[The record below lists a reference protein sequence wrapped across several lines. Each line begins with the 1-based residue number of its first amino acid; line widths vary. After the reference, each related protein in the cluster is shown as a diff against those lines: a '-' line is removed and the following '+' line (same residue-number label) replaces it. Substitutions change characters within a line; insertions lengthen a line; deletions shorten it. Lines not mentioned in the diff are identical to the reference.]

1 MKRGTLILEDGTQ
14 FSGFVFGAE
23 TNTTGEVGRIHVW
36 KIILLDPSRMSSSVS
51 NWYGRLQRVSDWSI
65 VLWRNLGTDVS
76 IDWKLRF
83 VAHRYQSFIRR
94 GTNVF
99 LGVPDE
105 KAIDEYGIPRW
116 VESQKIFASALIV
129 SAYTEE
135 YSHWNAVESL
145 SSWLKRHN
153 VPGLYGLFQ
162 RINRP
167 ISITLSVR
175 MLRYWHTYVNE
186 ETSWTWNDAWQGN
199 HLSLRRS
206 LFSIESILNRL

>member
-23 TNTTGEVGRIHVW
+23 TNTTGEVGKIRTW
-36 KIILLDPSRMSSSVS
+36 KIIFLDLFRISSSVS
-51 NWYGRLQRVSDWSI
+51 NWHGRLQRVPDGSI

-83 VAHRYQSFIRR
+83 VVHRPQSFIRH
-94 GTNVF
+94 GADVC

-105 KAIDEYGIPRW
+105 KATDEYGIPRW

-153 VPGLYGLFQ
+153 VPGLYGLFHW
-162 RINRP
+162 IN
-167 ISITLSVR
+167 
-175 MLRYWHTYVNE
+175 
-186 ETSWTWNDAWQGN
+186 Q
-199 HLSLRRS
+199 
-206 LFSIESILNRL
+206 SILIHTVDFCA